1 MALHPDLQAFLE
13 LANAQA
19 SSRPR
24 MSQMTAAQARA
35 AYDNATLALDL
46 PGDDLPTE
54 DLDLPTRDGARIRAR
69 LYRAAPEHTA
79 APCLLF
85 FHGGGYVLG
94 GLESHDSLCRSL
106 ALGTPCNV
114 LAIDYR
120 LAPEHRFPTAFLDA
134 QDALAWLLEHGDRH
148 GLDAHRLAIGGDS
161 VGGTLATALCIA
173 ARDAGMPQ
181 PLLQLLLYPCTAA
194 QQDSD
199 SHARLATGHL
209 LEGDTLAWMFG
220 QYLRSDADRQDWRF
234 APLQASDL
242 GRLAPTLMVLAEYD
256 PLIDEG
262 KRYAER
268 LQAAGVAVDL
278 QIYAGMVHDFARL
291 GALTEETEVLRGRL
305 CNALAH
311 AFQAARSPALA

>member
-1 MALHPDLQAFLE
+1 MC
-13 LANAQA
+13 
-19 SSRPR
+19 
-24 MSQMTAAQARA
+24 
-35 AYDNATLALDL
+35 Y
-46 PGDDLPTE
+46 
-54 DLDLPTRDGARIRAR
+54 
-69 LYRAAPEHTA
+69 
-79 APCLLF
+79 
-85 FHGGGYVLG
+85 
-94 GLESHDSLCRSL
+94 SHDSLCRSL
-106 ALGTPCNV
+106 ALGTPCSV

-134 QDALAWLLEHGDRH
+134 EDALAWLLEHGRRH
-148 GLDAHRLAIGGDS
+148 GLDAQRLAVGGDS

-194 QQDSD
+194 RQDSD

-262 KRYAER
+262 RRYAER
-268 LQAAGVAVDL
+268 LQAAGVEMDL
-278 QIYAGMVHDFARL
+278 QVYAGMVHDFARL
-291 GALTEETEVLRGRL
+291 CAITEEAEVLRGRL
-305 CNALAH
+305 CKALAL
-311 AFQAARSPALA
+311 AFQATRSPALA

>member
-24 MSQMTAAQARA
+24 MSQMTAVQARA

-46 PGDDLPTE
+46 PGDDLPVE
-54 DLDLPTRDGARIRAR
+54 DLELPTRDGARIRAR
-69 LYRAAPEHTA
+69 LYRGEAQAAS

-94 GLESHDSLCRSL
+94 GLDSHDSLCRSL
-106 ALGTPCNV
+106 ALGTPCSV

-134 QDALAWLLEHGDRH
+134 EDALAWLLEHGSSH
-148 GLDAHRLAIGGDS
+148 GLDLQRLAVGGDS
-161 VGGTLATALCIA
+161 VGGTLAAALCMA
-173 ARDAGMPQ
+173 MRDAGRPQ

-194 QQDSD
+194 QQDSA
-199 SHARLATGHL
+199 SHARLARGHL

-234 APLQASDL
+234 APLQAGDL

-262 KRYAER
+262 RRYAER
-268 LQAAGVAVDL
+268 LQAAGVEVDL

-291 GALTEETEVLRGRL
+291 GAITEETEVLRGRL
-305 CNALAH
+305 CTALAR
-311 AFQAARSPALA
+311 AVQAARSPALA

>member
-1 MALHPDLQAFLE
+1 MALHPDLHAFLE
-13 LANAQA
+13 LVNAQA
-19 SSRPR
+19 GTRPR

-35 AYDNATLALDL
+35 AYDHATLALDL
-46 PGDDLPTE
+46 PGEELPTE
-54 DLDLPTRDGARIRAR
+54 ELELPTRDGARIRAR
-69 LYRAAPEHTA
+69 LYRGGPQHAG

-94 GLESHDSLCRSL
+94 GLDSHDSLCRSL

-134 QDALAWLLEHGDRH
+134 EDALAWLVEHGGRH
-148 GLDAHRLAIGGDS
+148 GLDAQRLAIGGDS

-173 ARDAGMPQ
+173 LRDAGRPQ
-181 PLLQLLLYPCTAA
+181 PLLQLLLYPCTAP
-194 QQDSD
+194 QQDSA
-199 SHARLATGHL
+199 SHQRLGSGHL

-234 APLQASDL
+234 APLQTGDL
-242 GRLAPTLMVLAEYD
+242 GRLAPASMVLAEYD

-262 KRYAER
+262 RCYAAR

-291 GALTEETEVLRGRL
+291 GAITDETERLRGRL
-305 CNALAH
+305 CEALAR
-311 AFQAARSPALA
+311 AFQAARAPALA

>member
-19 SSRPR
+19 CCRPR
-24 MSQMTAAQARA
+24 MSQMTAVQARA

-46 PGDDLPTE
+46 PGDELPIE
-54 DLDLPTRDGARIRAR
+54 DLELPTRDGARIRAR

-94 GLESHDSLCRSL
+94 GLDSHDSLCRSL
-106 ALGTPCNV
+106 ALGTPCHV
-114 LAIDYR
+114 LAVDYR

-134 QDALAWLLEHGDRH
+134 EDALAWLLEHGGRH
-148 GLDAHRLAIGGDS
+148 GLDAQRLAVGGDS
-161 VGGTLATALCIA
+161 VGGTLAAALCIA
-173 ARDAGMPQ
+173 VRDAGRPQ
-181 PLLQLLLYPCTAA
+181 PRLQLLLYPCTAA
-194 QQDSD
+194 QQDSA

-234 APLQASDL
+234 APLLAGDL

-262 KRYAER
+262 RRYAER
-268 LQAAGVAVDL
+268 LQAAGVEVDL

-291 GALTEETEVLRGRL
+291 GAITEETEVLRGRL
-305 CNALAH
+305 CTALAH
-311 AFQAARSPALA
+311 AFQSTHSPAPA